1 MTDRQLTD
9 SEIIKALD
17 CCKYDD
23 CNNCPNV
30 SDNCHANLVDYVLD
44 FIDRQKAEIEE
55 LYKTLDD
62 KIVELQA
69 MRNAANSYKSEV
81 ERLEYCNSVNV
92 SSIGTLHERLKE
104 AKAEAIREFAEK
116 VKQEINFSYA
126 VWRVF
131 DNLVKEMVGDK

>member
-44 FIDRQKAEIEE
+44 LIDRQKAEIKRLKEE
-55 LYKTLDD
+55 
-62 KIVELQA
+62 
-69 MRNAANSYKSEV
+69 NNHFANIGKMYSEIRA
-81 ERLEYCNSVNV
+81 EAIEAFA
-92 SSIGTLHERLKE
+92 ERLK
-104 AKAEAIREFAEK
+104 KAFVLCDPMFNKYI
-116 VKQEINFSYA
+116 
-126 VWRVF
+126 
-131 DNLVKEMVGDK
+131 DNLAKEMVGE